1 MPYRTYIL
9 DVLVKTC
16 WRYLVKVILIGLGE
30 RSPEADIVVRNN
42 VSLTAYISKHLRS
55 GQEIEIPQVP
65 ITFLSHDPVGLV
77 KY

>member
-42 VSLTAYISKHLRS
+42 VSLKYLLPSYPMTQSVWS
-55 GQEIEIPQVP
+55 SIEPSFRKTP
-65 ITFLSHDPVGLV
+65 
-77 KY
+77 